1 MGERVFLMGHKALC
15 LTSSGGLLALMLIL
29 PRFHCAVHNVKTRDN
44 SFCRNFSF
52 PKQVCCVPTS
62 CVPLQQPYLNSLA
75 GLLGGLEPFD
85 GRRYLIISGVM
96 FPELPT

>member
-44 SFCRNFSF
+44 SVCRNFSF

-62 CVPLQQPYLNSLA
+62 CVPLQQPYLNSFGWFA
-75 GLLGGLEPFD
+75 GWFGAF
-85 GRRYLIISGVM
+85 
-96 FPELPT
+96 